1 MNRKEVSSTYFLG
14 KILGFFAPMN
24 GGKTKALVDELDRA
38 AYYGLKTRAYN
49 PASNTRERDAI
60 VVNGERS
67 YPAKTV
73 ANISELRDD
82 LDFRKGLS
90 KTIDMIAI
98 DEINLF
104 CLSKAQAKET
114 LDFIFECKDMNK
126 ALLLSGLLYDFRH
139 MPFGQVHALLPYVDI
154 KSDEKPACMAVMLP
168 SGKPCQNTAQ
178 HTQRVWSLD
187 FLKENKLEREIE
199 YNMEYNKPFLFKDK
213 AGKGILS
220 NYVAAPFFDKTVRIE
235 EANDGRVKYLPVCTS
250 CAYVPFEEDT
260 FKIYN
265 AIIRGDKTFGHIEQ
279 SELSTAILKFLEE
292 EKWVERDISGVLKA
306 VPFYRNIIGGFNPK

>member
-24 GGKTKALVDELDRA
+24 GGKTQAVVDELDRA

-73 ANISELRDD
+73 GSIQELRDD
-82 LDFRKGLS
+82 LDKI
-90 KTIDMIAI
+90 IDMIAI

-104 CLSKAQAKET
+104 CLSQAQAEET
-114 LDFIFECKDMNK
+114 LDFIFWCKENNK

-139 MPFGQVHALLPYVDI
+139 MPFGQVYALLPYVDI
-154 KSDEKPACMAVMLP
+154 KSDEKPACMAVTS
-168 SGKPCQNTAQ
+168 SGKLCQNTAQ

-187 FLKENKLEREIE
+187 FLNENQLGSETKH
-199 YNMEYNKPFLFKDK
+199 YKPFLFKDK
-213 AGKGILS
+213 ARKGILS

-235 EANDGRVKYLPVCTS
+235 ETNDGRVKYLPVCTS
-250 CAYVPFEEDT
+250 CADIPFKDET
-260 FKIYN
+260 FAVYD
-265 AIIRGDKTFGHIEQ
+265 AIVMGDATFGHIGRP
-279 SELSTAILKFLEE
+279 ELSTAIFKFLEE
-292 EKWVERDISGVLKA
+292 EKWVQRDSSDVIRA
-306 VPFYRNIIGGFNPK
+306 VPFYRNMLGGFSS